1 MWPDEAEVT
10 LLGLN
15 KTLHCTLWWQYHD
28 LGLLCC
34 SEYSVVQAKLH
45 ENIDP
50 AQQKVDHAAKY
61 PKHKKK
67 NPRHTSC

>member
-45 ENIDP
+45 ENIDVSSSTESGSCSEIP
-50 AQQKVDHAAKY
+50 ETQKEK
-61 PKHKKK
+61 
-67 NPRHTSC
+67 S